1 MVRTMGAASGGNG
14 RYRLFLGVIV
24 ALGFG
29 LRVAAAQGALWLDE
43 AWSAVMAHEAATP
56 LAVFLKINHDNNHH
70 LNSLWL
76 QFVGLGAPPVVARA
90 LSILTGTAG
99 ILVAGLIGR
108 RRAPLLGLITAAM
121 FAISPILVTL
131 GSEARG
137 YAPMALA
144 LLVAIL
150 LVDRWLAGEAERSPA
165 TALALCFLLGMLS
178 QLTMAFG
185 FCAVAGWTFFASW
198 TERSPAR
205 AAMASFKL
213 LWPSFAMIVLVVAV
227 IAGAASTSPK
237 GFEFGG
243 WDPFTWMQYLR
254 GLSEMA
260 GYTFGYPD
268 IYVLWFALVPVLVIL
283 ARRAGVSRLPFHMLA
298 ILAFPAA
305 IALLHPVNVAYGRYY
320 LLISIALL
328 ILAAELAWL
337 GLAAGGWKRL
347 AAALALGSFAVGSL
361 ACDVELIRN
370 QRADPGAAIRAL
382 QARAPGGA
390 AVFIE
395 RDRGRAVLITAAAAA
410 RYPLTVRGTTCPTP
424 RFLFIDRFINESF
437 PAAPRHCDRRYRP
450 IATARVHGMSGTDWT
465 LYEISP

>member
-1 MVRTMGAASGGNG
+1 MLGPMGEAGGNRG
-14 RYRLFLGVIV
+14 YWLLFGAIV
-24 ALGFG
+24 ALGLG
-29 LRVAAAQGALWLDE
+29 LRVAGAQGSLWLDE
-43 AWSAVMAHEAATP
+43 AWSAVMAREAGTP
-56 LAVFLKINHDNNHH
+56 LGVFLKINHDNNHH

-76 QFVGLGAPPVVARA
+76 QFVGLGAPPVIARA
-90 LSILTGTAG
+90 LSILAGTAS
-99 ILVAGLIGR
+99 IVVAGLIGR
-108 RRAPLLGLITAAM
+108 RRAPLLGLLTAAL

-178 QLTMAFG
+178 QLTMVFG
-185 FCAVAGWTFFASW
+185 FCAIAGWVFFASW
-198 TERSPAR
+198 TERSPGR
-205 AAMASFKL
+205 AAKATL
-213 LWPSFAMIVLVVAV
+213 APLWPSFAMIVLVVAI

-243 WDPFTWMQYLR
+243 WDPFTWMQYMR

-268 IYVLWFALVPVLVIL
+268 IYVLWFAMVPVLLIL
-283 ARRAGVSRLPFHMLA
+283 ARWAGVSRLPFHTLA

-305 IALLHPVNVAYGRYY
+305 IALLHPANVAYGRYY
-320 LLISIALL
+320 LLVSIALL
-328 ILAAELAWL
+328 ILVAELAWL
-337 GLAAGGWKRL
+337 GLASGGWKRL
-347 AAALALGSFAVGSL
+347 AAALALGSFTVGSL
-361 ACDVELIRN
+361 ACDIELIRN

-390 AVFIE
+390 TVFIE
-395 RDRGRAVLITAAAAA
+395 RDRGRAVLAAAAASA
-410 RYPLTVRGTTCPTP
+410 RYPLTITGTSCPTP
-424 RFLFIDRFINESF
+424 RFLFIDRFLNESF
-437 PAAPRHCDRRYRP
+437 PAAPRHCEKHYSP

-465 LYEISP
+465 LYEARP